1 MAAATIGVVA
11 DPQLRKILA
20 LLDSPAHE
28 RQIAAAIVLGEIGAR
43 DAAVIEALAAAVA
56 RGIPPVQRH
65 ALDALGHLVAG
76 SGVRRAMPAVLAG
89 LAARD
94 EAVRR
99 AAVDAAI
106 AIGEEAIGAVR
117 TRLAAA
123 TEPLERRA
131 LEEVLGRVGGKDAF
145 KALLASLDTPDLE
158 AARTAAL
165 AVRQRVKE
173 TSTREKAA
181 YLSEVTKLLKA
192 RAAASRKG
200 ASLGLVSGGLKIL
213 GYLEE
218 PAAVPT
224 LLAFARDGKQ
234 PPAVREEA
242 IVALRFT
249 ARGKATPVATALAEL
264 AERATPELARAAL
277 YSLASLELPPAIAPR
292 LQKIALGREPERA
305 LLAIERLAQIGGA
318 AGADGLAAV
327 LSSTSDRG
335 RAEAAAAALG
345 ARDDG
350 ALALGRALSTAR
362 DDERVALLARLL
374 RPRARA
380 LSQAGAPSKKLA
392 RVLVSLAI
400 ARVGRGGAH
409 GDALVPL
416 ARELDRA
423 STAAGLRAEAAKQRQ
438 RKNTDGA
445 LAILRLIGQSADA
458 TADDGYALASAELAA
473 GRRDEA
479 LVIFGQL
486 LERGFD
492 LGAAVRKDRQL
503 EPDQRYQIGFA
514 LVERRNAA
522 GEEILLGPRRLGP
535 QQGRRDGESKAQVR
549 RLFVTPETTFLRRAA
564 SAGDVGKASGRS
576 LAGAVQWAH
585 NSSSG
590 RALGGARRGDQSHGG
605 DP

>member
-1 MAAATIGVVA
+1 MAN
-11 DPQLRKILA
+11 PQLRKILA
-20 LLDSPAHE
+20 LLESAAPE
-28 RQIAAAIVLGEIGAR
+28 RQIAAAIVLGELGAR
-43 DAAVIEALAAAVA
+43 EATVIDALGAAVA
-56 RGIPPVQRH
+56 HGIPPVQRH
-65 ALDALGHLVAG
+65 ALDALGRLASGAG
-76 SGVRRAMPAVLAG
+76 GRRAMPAVLAG

-106 AIGEEAIGAVR
+106 AIGEETIGPVR
-117 TRLAAA
+117 ARLTAA
-123 TEPLERRA
+123 TDPLERRA

-145 KALLASLDTPDLE
+145 KALLAALDTPDVE
-158 AARTAAL
+158 AARAAAL

-173 TSTREKAA
+173 ASPREKAA
-181 YLSEVTKLLKA
+181 SLAEVTKLLKA

-200 ASLGLVSGGLKIL
+200 GSLGLVSGGLKIL
-213 GYLEE
+213 GYLED

-249 ARGKATPVATALAEL
+249 ARGRATPVATALAEL

-305 LLAIERLAQIGGA
+305 LLAIERLAQLAGA
-318 AGADGLAAV
+318 AGGNGLAAV

-345 ARDDG
+345 ARSDG
-350 ALALGRALSTAR
+350 ALALGRALSLTEAHQ
-362 DDERVALLARLL
+362 DDDGRAALLARLL
-374 RPRARA
+374 RPQARA
-380 LSQAGAPSKKLA
+380 LLEKGAGAAGKRLA
-392 RVLVSLAI
+392 RALVSLAV
-400 ARVGRGGAH
+400 ARAGRGGANA
-409 GDALVPL
+409 DALVPL

-423 STAAGLRAEAAKQRQ
+423 TTAAGLRAEVAKQRK
-438 RKNTDGA
+438 RKNAEGA
-445 LAILRLIGQSADA
+445 LGILRLIGQSTDA

-479 LVIFGQL
+479 LIIFGQL

-492 LGAAVRKDRQL
+492 LAAAVRTDRVL

-514 LVERRNAA
+514 LIERRNAA
-522 GEEILLGPRRLGP
+522 GEEILSDL
-535 QQGRRDGESKAQVR
+535 
-549 RLFVTPETTFLRRAA
+549 A
-564 SAGDVGKASGRS
+564 SSGRS
-576 LAGAVQWAH
+576 KVAAMAKAKLKSAGY
-585 NSSSG
+585 S
-590 RALGGARRGDQSHGG
+590 
-605 DP
+605 

>member
-1 MAAATIGVVA
+1 VV

-20 LLDSPAHE
+20 LLDNPAHE

-43 DAAVIEALAAAVA
+43 DAVVIDALAAAVA

-65 ALDALGHLVAG
+65 ALDALGHLAAG

-89 LAARD
+89 LTARE

-106 AIGEEAIGAVR
+106 AIGEEAVAPVR

-123 TEPLERRA
+123 TDPLERRA
-131 LEEVLGRVGGKDAF
+131 LEQVLGRVGGKDAF
-145 KALLASLDTPDLE
+145 KALLASLDTPDVE
-158 AARTAAL
+158 AARAAAL
-165 AVRQRVKE
+165 AVRQRVRE
-173 TSTREKAA
+173 ASAREKAA
-181 YLSEVTKLLKA
+181 YLAEVTKLLKA

-200 ASLGLVSGGLKIL
+200 GSLGLVSGGLKIL
-213 GYLEE
+213 GYLED

-234 PPAVREEA
+234 PVALREEA

-249 ARGKATPVATALAEL
+249 ARGKAAPVATALSEL
-264 AERATPELARAAL
+264 AERAAPELARAAL
-277 YSLASLELPPAIAPR
+277 YSLASLELPPVVAPR
-292 LQKIALGREPERA
+292 LQKIALGREAERA
-305 LLAIERLAQIGGA
+305 LLAIERLAQIAGT
-318 AGADGLAAV
+318 AGANGLAAV

-335 RAEAAAAALG
+335 RAEAAASALG
-345 ARDDG
+345 ARADG
-350 ALALGRALSTAR
+350 ALALGRALSAPR
-362 DDERVALLARLL
+362 AHHDDERVALLARLL
-374 RPRARA
+374 RPRARELA
-380 LSQAGAPSKKLA
+380 QAGGGAGAAGKKVA
-392 RVLVSLAI
+392 RALISMAL
-400 ARVGRGGAH
+400 ARVGRGGPH

-438 RKNTDGA
+438 RQNAEGA
-445 LAILRLIGQSADA
+445 LGILRLIGQSADA
-458 TADDGYALASAELAA
+458 TADDGYALASAELGA

-503 EPDQRYQIGFA
+503 APEQRYQIGFA
-514 LVERRNAA
+514 LIERRQSA
-522 GEEILLGPRRLGP
+522 GEEILSDL
-535 QQGRRDGESKAQVR
+535 
-549 RLFVTPETTFLRRAA
+549 
-564 SAGDVGKASGRS
+564 AGSGRS
-576 LAGAVQWAH
+576 KVAAMAKAKLKSAGYI
-585 NSSSG
+585 
-590 RALGGARRGDQSHGG
+590 
-605 DP
+605 